1 MLTYLL
7 AVLAACMNATSSVLQ
22 RKANRRVPQK
32 QNLSVKLIVSLFHQP
47 VWFGGVLAVIAGF
60 LLQATALGM
69 GQLTVVEPILV
80 LELPATLILGSRV
93 FGTRLGRREWGATAA
108 MTAGLAGLLYFLSPS
123 AGRPAAVPWYV
134 WLTGVGINL
143 ALIGALV
150 AWARRRPGGR
160 SGRSGRGGRGGRG
173 GNRKG
178 GSPFRAAVLGTA
190 AGSAFGLTAALMKAM
205 TNTFS
210 QGIGVLFTSWPLYT
224 MIASGVLGMFL
235 LQSAMNAGRLIA
247 AQPGIT
253 LSDPIVSIL
262 WGLLVFQ
269 EKARGG
275 WFIALAVVSGL
286 VMAAAVI
293 SLGKSPQLSGGP
305 EPAGEGPRAG
315 ARAGDEPDSGA
326 TQGRPRHHDGSR
338 SQRSRAAKE
347 VSQGNTEIG
356 PRFVATAIASEQ
368 AIDDATDGAPDGMT
382 RPQSGN
388 QSHVS

>member
-32 QNLSVKLIVSLFHQP
+32 QNLSVKLVVSLFHQP
-47 VWFGGVLAVIAGF
+47 VWFGGVLAVTAGF

-123 AGRPAAVPWYV
+123 AGRAAAVSWYV

-150 AWARRRPGGR
+150 AWARRKSGGP
-160 SGRSGRGGRGGRG
+160 GGRG
-173 GNRKG
+173 GNREG
-178 GSPFRAAVLGTA
+178 GSSFRAAVLGTA

-210 QGIGVLFTSWPLYT
+210 QGIGALLTSWPLYA

-305 EPAGEGPRAG
+305 EPAGQGPRAG
-315 ARAGDEPDSGA
+315 ARAGDEPDSGG

-338 SQRSRAAKE
+338 SQRSRPATE
-347 VSQGNTEIG
+347 VSQGNAEIG

-382 RPQSGN
+382 RPQSGS

>member
-32 QNLSVKLIVSLFHQP
+32 QNLSVKLVVSLFHQP
-47 VWFGGVLAVIAGF
+47 VWFGGVLAVTAGF

-123 AGRPAAVPWYV
+123 AGRAAAVSWYV

-150 AWARRRPGGR
+150 AWARRK
-160 SGRSGRGGRGGRG
+160 SGGRG
-173 GNRKG
+173 GNREG

-210 QGIGVLFTSWPLYT
+210 QGIGVLLTSWPLYA

-235 LQSAMNAGRLIA
+235 LQSAMNALADRCAAGHHAVRPDRLDPVGSARFSGKGPWWLVHRAGGGQRPCHGGRSHR
-247 AQPGIT
+247 PGQ
-253 LSDPIVSIL
+253 V
-262 WGLLVFQ
+262 
-269 EKARGG
+269 
-275 WFIALAVVSGL
+275 
-286 VMAAAVI
+286 AAAFR
-293 SLGKSPQLSGGP
+293 
-305 EPAGEGPRAG
+305 RAG
-315 ARAGDEPDSGA
+315 
-326 TQGRPRHHDGSR
+326 TSR
-338 SQRSRAAKE
+338 
-347 VSQGNTEIG
+347 
-356 PRFVATAIASEQ
+356 
-368 AIDDATDGAPDGMT
+368 
-382 RPQSGN
+382 
-388 QSHVS
+388 

>member
-1 MLTYLL
+1 
-7 AVLAACMNATSSVLQ
+7 MNATSSVLQ

-32 QNLSVKLIVSLFHQP
+32 QNLSVKLVVSLFHQP
-47 VWFGGVLAVIAGF
+47 VWFGGVLAVTAGF

-123 AGRPAAVPWYV
+123 AGRAAAVSWYV

-150 AWARRRPGGR
+150 AWARRK
-160 SGRSGRGGRGGRG
+160 SGGRG
-173 GNRKG
+173 GNREG

-210 QGIGVLFTSWPLYT
+210 QGIGVLLTSWPLYA

-293 SLGKSPQLSGGP
+293 GLARSPLLSDGP

-326 TQGRPRHHDGSR
+326 TQGRPRSCWKQVPAVPARKGSQPGKHR
-338 SQRSRAAKE
+338 DR
-347 VSQGNTEIG
+347 
-356 PRFVATAIASEQ
+356 PRFVAAAIASEQ
-368 AIDDATDGAPDGMT
+368 AIDDATDRAPDGMT
-382 RPQSGN
+382 RSQQGN